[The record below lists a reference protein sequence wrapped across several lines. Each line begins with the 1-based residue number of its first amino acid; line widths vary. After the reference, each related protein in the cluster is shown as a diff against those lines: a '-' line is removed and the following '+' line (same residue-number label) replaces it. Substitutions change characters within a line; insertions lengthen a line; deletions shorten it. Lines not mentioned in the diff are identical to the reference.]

1 MQDIKYFAYFK
12 APIFIVFHT
21 ITAVLC
27 SKANFLCLFKRNY
40 NLIYAF
46 MQ

>member
-1 MQDIKYFAYFK
+1 MQDIKYFAYFN
-12 APIFIVFHT
+12 ALVFMVFHT

-27 SKANFLCLFKRNY
+27 SKANFSCLFKRNY
-40 NLIYAF
+40 NVIYAF